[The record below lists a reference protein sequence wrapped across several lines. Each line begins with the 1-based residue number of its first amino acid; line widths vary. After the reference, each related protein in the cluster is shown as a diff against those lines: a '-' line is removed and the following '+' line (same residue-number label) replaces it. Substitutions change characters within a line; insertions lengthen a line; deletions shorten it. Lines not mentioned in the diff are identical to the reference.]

1 MSIECMQHSPKGPT
15 HLYALAVIEEHVA
28 QLFGDHV
35 QMSLLPFMGPGQN
48 VELWEVRRKIVER
61 SENEPDKTIK

>member
-1 MSIECMQHSPKGPT
+1 MQATFPQM
-15 HLYALAVIEEHVA
+15 HLYALTVIEEHVA

-48 VELWEVRRKIVER
+48 VELREVRRKIVER
-61 SENEPDKTIK
+61 SEANQKTTQMKP